1 MRKCIRCGATMKENF
16 IVNARESLVVRPK
29 GFTMKQV
36 KPNAAV
42 CPNCGEVSLYIDIT
56 DMAKLEK

>member
-1 MRKCIRCGATMKENF
+1 MKENF

-36 KPNAAV
+36 KPNVAV